1 MDQSPRLVLVDDASA
16 LADAA
21 AGAIVDAAME
31 AVAAR
36 QRFTVALAGGATP
49 RATYMRLAG
58 SPFAESVPWERTWVF
73 FGDERCVPPE
83 HAESNYRM
91 ASETLLSKVGI
102 PAERVY
108 RMRGEAEDPEEA
120 AAEYART
127 LATVFETKRGGV
139 PRLDLV
145 LLGLGLDGHIASL
158 FPGSPAAKEIF
169 RTVVAVH
176 AAAARIPQRLTLT
189 FPVINAAARVI
200 FLISGAEK
208 AKTLK
213 AALSDGG
220 LLPAGM
226 VRPADGTLTW
236 IVDRPAAA
244 LLPPELLGRL
254 TLTR

>member
-1 MDQSPRLVLVDDASA
+1 MDQSPHLMLVDDAPA

-21 AGAIVDAAME
+21 TRAIVDAAVT
-31 AVAAR
+31 AVGAR
-36 QRFTVALAGGATP
+36 RRFTLVLAGGATP
-49 RATYMRLAG
+49 RATYTRLAG
-58 SPFAESVPWERTWVF
+58 PPLAEGVPWDQTSVF
-73 FGDERCVPPE
+73 FGDERCVPPD

-127 LATVFETKRGGV
+127 LAAVFETRRGGL
-139 PRLDLV
+139 PRFDLV
-145 LLGLGLDGHIASL
+145 LLGLGLDGHTASL

-189 FPVINAAARVI
+189 FPTINAAARVI
-200 FLISGAEK
+200 FLVSGAEK
-208 AKTLK
+208 AKVVK
-213 AALSDGG
+213 ATLSDGVI
-220 LLPAGM
+220 LPAGM
-226 VRPADGTLTW
+226 VRPTDGRLTW
-236 IVDRPAAA
+236 IVDRAAA
-244 LLPPELLGRL
+244 SLLSPDRTG
-254 TLTR
+254 LTRR

>member
-1 MDQSPRLVLVDDASA
+1 MDESPRLVLVDDAPA
-16 LADAA
+16 LAEAA
-21 AGAIVDAAME
+21 AGAIVDAAAD

-36 QRFTVALAGGATP
+36 GRFTLALAGGATP
-49 RATYMRLAG
+49 WETYTRLA
-58 SPFAESVPWERTWVF
+58 SPPFAESVPWDRTWAF
-73 FGDERCVPPE
+73 FGDERCVPPD

-91 ASETLLSKVGI
+91 ASETLLATVGI
-102 PAERVY
+102 PADRVY
-108 RMRGEAEDPEEA
+108 RMRGEADDPEEA

-127 LATVFETKRGGV
+127 LATVFETRRGGL
-139 PRLDLV
+139 PRFDLV

-158 FPGSPAAKEIF
+158 FPGSPAAREIF

-200 FLISGAEK
+200 FLVSGAEK

-213 AALSDGG
+213 AALSDGA

-226 VRPADGTLTW
+226 VRPEDGTVTW
-236 IVDRPAAA
+236 VVDRPAAS
-244 LLPPELLGRL
+244 LLSPELLGQLR
-254 TLTR
+254 R

>member
-1 MDQSPRLVLVDDASA
+1 MIVDDALA

-21 AGAIVDAAME
+21 AGAIVDAAVA
-31 AVAAR
+31 AVAAH

-49 RATYMRLAG
+49 RATYMRLA
-58 SPFAESVPWERTWVF
+58 SPPFAESVPWDRTWAF
-73 FGDERCVPPE
+73 FGDERCVPPD
-83 HAESNYRM
+83 HAESNYRL

-102 PAERVY
+102 PADRVY
-108 RMRGEAEDPEEA
+108 RMRGEAEDPEA
-120 AAEYART
+120 AATEYART
-127 LATVFETKRGGV
+127 LATVFETKRGGL
-139 PRLDLV
+139 PRFDLV

-189 FPVINAAARVI
+189 FPAINAAARVI
-200 FLISGAEK
+200 FLVSGAEK

-220 LLPAGM
+220 LSPAGM
-226 VRPADGTLTW
+226 VRPVDGTLTW
-236 IVDRPAAA
+236 IVDRPAAS
-244 LLPPELLGRL
+244 LLSPELLRQL
-254 TLTR
+254 SR

>member
-1 MDQSPRLVLVDDASA
+1 MDHSPRLVLVDDALA

-21 AGAIVDAAME
+21 AGAIVDAGVA
-31 AVAAR
+31 AVAAH
-36 QRFTVALAGGATP
+36 QHFTAALAGGATP

-58 SPFAESVPWERTWVF
+58 PPFAESAPWDRTWVF
-73 FGDERCVPPE
+73 FGDERCVPPD
-83 HAESNYRM
+83 HAESNYRL

-102 PAERVY
+102 PADRVY
-108 RMRGEAEDPEEA
+108 RMRGEAEDPEA
-120 AAEYART
+120 AATEYAQT
-127 LATVFETKRGGV
+127 LATVFETKRGGL
-139 PRLDLV
+139 PRFDLV
-145 LLGLGLDGHIASL
+145 LLGVGLDGHIASL

-189 FPVINAAARVI
+189 LPAINAAARVI
-200 FLISGAEK
+200 FLVSGAEK

-220 LLPAGM
+220 LSPAGM

-236 IVDRPAAA
+236 IVDRPAAS
-244 LLPPELLGRL
+244 LLSPELLGQLSR
-254 TLTR
+254 

>member
-1 MDQSPRLVLVDDASA
+1 MDQSPRLVLVDDAPA

-21 AGAIVDAAME
+21 AGAIVDAAIV

-58 SPFAESVPWERTWVF
+58 SPFAESVPWDRTWVF
-73 FGDERCVPPE
+73 FGDERCVPPD

-91 ASETLLSKVGI
+91 ASETLLSKVAI

-200 FLISGAEK
+200 FLMSGAEK

-244 LLPPELLGRL
+244 LLSPELLGQ
-254 TLTR
+254 LTR

>member
-1 MDQSPRLVLVDDASA
+1 MLVDDAPA

-21 AGAIVDAAME
+21 AGAIVDAAMD

-58 SPFAESVPWERTWVF
+58 PPFAESVPWDRTWVF
-73 FGDERCVPPE
+73 FGDERGVPPD
-83 HAESNYRM
+83 HSESNYRM

-102 PAERVY
+102 PADRVY
-108 RMRGEAEDPEEA
+108 RMRGEADDSEEA

-127 LATVFETKRGGV
+127 LATVFETKRGGL
-139 PRLDLV
+139 PRFDLV
-145 LLGLGLDGHIASL
+145 LLGLGLDGHVASL

-189 FPVINAAARVI
+189 FPAINAAARVI
-200 FLISGAEK
+200 FLVSGAEK
-208 AKTLK
+208 AKAVK
-213 AALSDGG
+213 AALSAGAR
-220 LLPAGM
+220 LPAGM
-226 VRPADGTLTW
+226 VRPVDGTLTW

-244 LLPPELLGRL
+244 LLSPELLGQLSR
-254 TLTR
+254 

>member
-16 LADAA
+16 LAEAA
-21 AGAIVDAAME
+21 AGAIVEAAMD

-36 QRFTVALAGGATP
+36 RRFTVALAGGATP
-49 RATYMRLAG
+49 RETYMKLAG
-58 SPFAESVPWERTWVF
+58 PPFAESVPWDRTWAF
-73 FGDERCVPPE
+73 FGDERCVPPD

-102 PAERVY
+102 PAERIY
-108 RMRGEAEDPEEA
+108 RMRGEAEDPEA
-120 AAEYART
+120 AATEYART
-127 LATVFETKRGGV
+127 LATLFETRRGGL
-139 PRLDLV
+139 PRFDLV

-200 FLISGAEK
+200 FLVSGAEK
-208 AKTLK
+208 GKTLK

-244 LLPPELLGRL
+244 LLSPKLLSQ
-254 TLTR
+254 LTR

>member
-1 MDQSPRLVLVDDASA
+1 MDQSLRLMMVDDAPA
-16 LADAA
+16 LAEAA
-21 AGAIVDAAME
+21 AGAIVDAAVA
-31 AVAAR
+31 AVAAH

-49 RATYMRLAG
+49 RETYMRLA
-58 SPFAESVPWERTWVF
+58 SPPFAESVPWDRTWAF
-73 FGDERCVPPE
+73 FGDERCVPPD

-102 PAERVY
+102 SAERVY

-120 AAEYART
+120 ATEYART
-127 LATVFETKRGGV
+127 LATVFETRRGGL
-139 PRLDLV
+139 PRFDLV
-145 LLGLGLDGHIASL
+145 LLGLGLDGHVASL

-189 FPVINAAARVI
+189 FPTINAAARVI
-200 FLISGAEK
+200 FLVSGAEK

-220 LLPAGM
+220 LVPAGM

-236 IVDRPAAA
+236 IVDRPAAS
-244 LLPPELLGRL
+244 LLSPELLGQISR
-254 TLTR
+254 